1 MPTPSPPGHATALR
15 ITLGVGLRAQ
25 ARADDVH
32 TLWQQARQALCHALQ
47 QASPPHSAGEGEGEG
62 AAAPLM
68 HQLHIVTLAALTHK
82 CGHPAL
88 RHWLADAQ
96 DWHAPQPPRLLA
108 VPVTELPAQPVHT
121 RSAHM
126 LARYGSGSVA
136 EACAL
141 WAAALLGQAIPP
153 THGPP
158 ASAAQPPRAR
168 LLLPRIVAANRRA
181 TLAVAMSAADAQ
193 TLGAALESALAAAA
207 AQLPPPKA
215 LA

>member
-1 MPTPSPPGHATALR
+1 MPTPSSPGHTAALR
-15 ITLGVGLRAQ
+15 ITLGVGLCAQ

-32 TLWQQARQALCHALQ
+32 TLWQQARQALCHALH
-47 QASPPHSAGEGEGEG
+47 QARLQPDDS
-62 AAAPLM
+62 AAAPM
-68 HQLHIVTLAALTHK
+68 AHQLHIVTLAALAHK

-96 DWHAPQPPRLLA
+96 DWHAHQPPRLLA

-181 TLAVAMSAADAQ
+181 TLAVAMSAAEAQ
-193 TLGAALESALAAAA
+193 TLGAALQSALAALAP
-207 AQLPPPKA
+207 QLPPPKTIA
-215 LA
+215 

>member
-1 MPTPSPPGHATALR
+1 MAPPAAS
-15 ITLGVGLRAQ
+15 V
-25 ARADDVH
+25 
-32 TLWQQARQALCHALQ
+32 
-47 QASPPHSAGEGEGEG
+47 ASPAPIPSAPIPPACVPPAPALAQQEG
-62 AAAPLM
+62 AAAPLL

-88 RHWLADAQ
+88 RQWLADAQ

-141 WAAALLGQAIPP
+141 WAAALLGKAAPQTHEAPP
-153 THGPP
+153 PP
-158 ASAAQPPRAR
+158 PSAQSLHNAAQPPRAR

-207 AQLPPPKA
+207 QLPPPKA